1 MNLDTKSRVLSG
13 LFWRYAERSGAQV
26 IQFIVSVVLARM
38 LTPADYGLVGLITVF
53 IAVANVFAQSGLG
66 QALVQKKDAD
76 DIDFSTVFYYN
87 IIFSLILYAVLFFSA
102 PLIADFY
109 DQPQLISVIR
119 VLGITVVINGING
132 VQQAYVQKTMQFKRF
147 FCSTIIGTVSS
158 AAVGLIMAYKGFG
171 VWALVGQNVSNQVLN
186 VIILWFTIEWK
197 PILKF
202 SFSRMTKLFSFGW
215 KLLCSSLIDT
225 IYGNVYSLVIG
236 KFYSSSDLGYYNKG
250 KSFPLLIINNINS
263 AINSVLFPVMSEVQD
278 DRERLKMMTRRSI
291 TISTYIIFPAMA
303 GLAAIAEPMIVLL
316 LTEKWLPAVPFVQF
330 CCFSYAFWPV
340 HTANLQAITALG
352 RSDIFLKLEIIKK
365 IIGII
370 SLIISVP
377 FGLHIMM
384 IVRCINT
391 IIMSVINA
399 APNKKLLGYSYIEQV
414 KDMLPAIL
422 ISVLMIICIIPV
434 GLFPMNNLITIMLQV
449 IFGIVFYFVVSKI
462 CKLDAFDYLVTNIKL
477 FLAKN
482 K

>member
-1 MNLDTKSRVLSG
+1 MLDDTKSKVFSG

-38 LTPADYGLVGLITVF
+38 LTPDDYGLIGLITVF

-66 QALVQKKDAD
+66 QALVQKKYAD

-87 IIFSLILYAVLFFSA
+87 IIFSLILYAALFFSA

-147 FCSTIIGTVSS
+147 FYSTIIGTVSS
-158 AAVGLIMAYKGFG
+158 AVVGLIMAYKGFG
-171 VWALVGQNVSNQVLN
+171 VWALVGQNVSNQVVN
-186 VIILWFTIEWK
+186 VTILWFTIEWK

-202 SFSRMTKLFSFGW
+202 SFGRMTKLFSFGW

-225 IYGNVYSLVIG
+225 IYNNIYSLVIG

-263 AINSVLFPVMSEVQD
+263 AINSVLFPVMSEAQD
-278 DRERLKMMTRRSI
+278 DGERLKMMTRRSI

-303 GLAAIAEPMIVLL
+303 GLAEIAEPMIVLL

-330 CCFSYAFWPV
+330 CCFTYAFWPV

-370 SLIISVP
+370 SLIISAP
-377 FGLHIMM
+377 FGLYVMM
-384 IVRCINT
+384 VVRCINT

-414 KDMLPAIL
+414 KDMLPAIGVSL
-422 ISVLMIICIIPV
+422 LMLIVVLAESLLPVSLFVLLCIQIISGVMVYFGISV
-434 GLFPMNNLITIMLQV
+434 
-449 IFGIVFYFVVSKI
+449 VFKIESFKYISNILVSFK
-462 CKLDAFDYLVTNIKL
+462 
-477 FLAKN
+477 KN
-482 K
+482 H